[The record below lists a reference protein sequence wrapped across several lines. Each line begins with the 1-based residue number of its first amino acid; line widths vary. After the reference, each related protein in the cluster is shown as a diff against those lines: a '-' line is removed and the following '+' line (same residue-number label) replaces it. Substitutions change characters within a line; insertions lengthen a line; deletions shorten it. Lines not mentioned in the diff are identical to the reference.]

1 MAAFTPPDPVAA
13 QGNALFRCPSR
24 DLVGFSPTRTSAKV
38 WCRPWAAPSGVP
50 SLLRVLLC
58 DDHTLVR
65 AGLKRLLEGFD
76 QVEVVAEAANA
87 DEAVIRSLQHQPHVV
102 MLDLAMPGRSGFE
115 ALDELRR
122 VCPDTAV
129 VIMSM
134 HDDAPQVREALARGA
149 SGFVVKEAAPAELEI
164 ALRAAAAGRTYL
176 SPQVS
181 GPQLAATHPRNGN
194 GPPAPAQDP
203 VAGLP
208 PRQREILTA
217 LGLGRTSKQIA
228 SDLGISLKTVETHR
242 ARMMATL
249 GCRNAVELLRLAVRA
264 YDRR

>member
-1 MAAFTPPDPVAA
+1 M
-13 QGNALFRCPSR
+13 
-24 DLVGFSPTRTSAKV
+24 
-38 WCRPWAAPSGVP
+38 
-50 SLLRVLLC
+50 LRVLLC

-76 QVEVVAEAANA
+76 QVEVIAEAANA
-87 DEAVIRSLQHQPHVV
+87 DEAVIKARQHHPHVV
-102 MLDLAMPGRSGFE
+102 MLDLVMPGRSGFE

-122 VCPDTAV
+122 VCPDSAV

-134 HDDAPQVREALARGA
+134 HDDATQVREALARGA

-181 GPQLAATHPRNGN
+181 GPQLAASRNGST
-194 GPPAPAQDP
+194 PAQPADP
-203 VAGLP
+203 VATLP
-208 PRQREILTA
+208 PRQREILAA
-217 LGLGRTSKQIA
+217 LGAGRTSKQIA
-228 SDLGISLKTVETHR
+228 ADLGISLKTVETHR

-264 YDRR
+264 HDRR